1 LVKIFSLISSF
12 STLELKI
19 EANPPEW
26 VLLYNLVEEF
36 FYDIE
41 ERRYFGVSTDISE
54 AEEPEFYESLQKLFK
69 EVQKSK
75 NLSS

>member
-1 LVKIFSLISSF
+1 
-12 STLELKI
+12 
-19 EANPPEW
+19 
-26 VLLYNLVEEF
+26 VLLYDLVEEF

-41 ERRYFGVSTDISE
+41 ERRYFGVSTGISE